1 MFLLDTNVCIR
12 FFEGRSQPL
21 KQRFQAVPAAEKC
34 LCTIVAAELLYGA
47 AKSQRKV
54 QTLAVVLP
62 FIQCFRM
69 FDFDF
74 NAASHF
80 GDIRADLE
88 TVGRPIG
95 PFDLQIAAIA
105 RANNL
110 VLVTGNT
117 SEFGRVS
124 GLAVE
129 NWELSS

>member
-1 MFLLDTNVCIR
+1 MILLDTNVCIR
-12 FFEGRSQPL
+12 FLEGRSQPL

-47 AKSQRKV
+47 AKSQRKA

-80 GDIRADLE
+80 GEIRADLE
-88 TVGRPIG
+88 AIGSPIG
-95 PFDLQIAAIA
+95 LFYLQIAAIA

-117 SEFGRVS
+117 AEFGRVA
-124 GLAVE
+124 GLTVE
-129 NWELSS
+129 NWEMSA